1 MLIVYDV
8 ETSGLPD
15 WKKPSNDPC
24 QPHITQIAAI
34 LADDAGVE
42 QERMNVFIKPDGWTL
57 PEEIV
62 KITGVTQE
70 MLEKDGIPIADA
82 VEKFLT
88 IWRKSLLKVAH
99 NESFDCRLLRIEMAR
114 LFGKIDLLEEW
125 KVFPAFCTMV
135 KSTHV
140 LKLPPTEKM
149 LKAGFD
155 KPKSPKLEEA
165 YEFFFGKKPDKS
177 HDAMADVEST
187 LAIYLKLNEKKE
199 VAA

>member
-1 MLIVYDV
+1 MIIVYDV

-15 WKKPSNDPC
+15 WKKPSNDPS

-34 LADDAGVE
+34 LADDAGIE
-42 QERMNVFIKPDGWTL
+42 QERINVFIKPDGWTL

-70 MLEKDGIPIADA
+70 
-82 VEKFLT
+82 T
-88 IWRKSLLKVAH
+88 H

-140 LKLPPTEKM
+140 INLPPTEKM
-149 LKAGFD
+149 VKAGFN

-165 YEFFFGKKPDKS
+165 YEFYFGKKPDKS

-187 LAIYLKLNEKKE
+187 LAIYLKLITPKE
-199 VAA
+199 AA